1 MSVEKFLGMPF
12 MRETEKPCP
21 VCKTALW
28 FNTVTRF
35 YTCGQDCN
43 HWYST
48 FPTEADREKY
58 LADQREQEAV
68 RHHRHRKP
76 NPNCQLCQ

>member
-35 YTCGQDCN
+35 YTCGQDRN

-58 LADQREQEAV
+58 LADQQEAV
-68 RHHRHRKP
+68 RHHRRRKP